1 MLLNRQRM
9 KAHMIS
15 LDLDAVVA
23 TSAENVTYLSGFWAL
38 PQWIRPGPQTYVVW
52 PASEPRG
59 KSTVITST
67 ATLDLVADQVV
78 HVANIRRYGAFS
90 VETGTLALDA
100 VSARHRELHQ
110 LTDDVSPINA
120 LIVEIET
127 LGMTRS
133 RIGLD
138 ESGLLPGYLDQI
150 RAQLPHVD
158 WVPAAEMLRSVRAV
172 KTVDEIANL
181 RRVAEIA
188 ESAVNSAL
196 EHARAGIS
204 EIEMA
209 RMFHSSTVLDDATP
223 VLGCIG
229 FGERSA
235 LMNVQ
240 PSERKLRAGDVIRF
254 DVGGRYKHYRAD
266 IARIATCGEPDKT
279 VSDQYRALLAGVEH
293 AASVVKPGMP
303 ASQVFQDVMSVVRLA
318 GLPHYKRN
326 HVGHGIGMDGY
337 DLPILSAASTDII
350 EEGMVLCIETPYYEI
365 GRWGLQVEDMFV
377 VRAAGLE
384 RLTNAGQMRT
394 IEP

>member
-1 MLLNRQRM
+1 
-9 KAHMIS
+9 
-15 LDLDAVVA
+15 
-23 TSAENVTYLSGFWAL
+23 
-38 PQWIRPGPQTYVVW
+38 
-52 PASEPRG
+52 
-59 KSTVITST
+59 
-67 ATLDLVADQVV
+67 
-78 HVANIRRYGAFS
+78 
-90 VETGTLALDA
+90 
-100 VSARHRELHQ
+100 
-110 LTDDVSPINA
+110 
-120 LIVEIET
+120 
-127 LGMTRS
+127 
-133 RIGLD
+133 
-138 ESGLLPGYLDQI
+138 
-150 RAQLPHVD
+150 
-158 WVPAAEMLRSVRAV
+158 
-172 KTVDEIANL
+172 
-181 RRVAEIA
+181 
-188 ESAVNSAL
+188 
-196 EHARAGIS
+196 
-204 EIEMA
+204 
-209 RMFHSSTVLDDATP
+209 VLDDATP